1 MTESSEIDEWSYINK
16 SKSHKN
22 MKVHQHSKDGSNKGG
37 LHYPLNLAPKGD
49 DFDFFQK
56 SDGTKVRVSDPYR
69 FLEDPDSI

>member
-1 MTESSEIDEWSYINK
+1 
-16 SKSHKN
+16 